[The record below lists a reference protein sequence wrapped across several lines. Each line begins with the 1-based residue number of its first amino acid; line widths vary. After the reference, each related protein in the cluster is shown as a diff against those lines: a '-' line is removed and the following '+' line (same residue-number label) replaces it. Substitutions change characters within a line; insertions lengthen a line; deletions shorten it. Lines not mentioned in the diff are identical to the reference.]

1 MDLMKAINFKNLDIE
16 FGLIGKS
23 LDSKDNGV
31 YFCKSDLKVVGMIG
45 MVKDLN
51 LVFTTQMANF
61 LNTVKDKNF
70 IVIDSNC
77 SKDELFNLLIDDKE
91 SIYLYYSNKIN
102 LLMVFHNDKLYT
114 ERFYNHNKIEFKEIK
129 FDKKHDYI
137 LNTIYE

>member
-31 YFCKSDLKVVGMIG
+31 YFCKSDLKVVDMVG

-77 SKDELFNLLIDDKE
+77 GKNELFNLLIDDKE

-114 ERFYNHNKIEFKEIK
+114 ERFYHHNKIEFKEIK
-129 FDKKHDYI
+129 FDKKHDYA
-137 LNTIYE
+137 LNIIYE